1 MLILFSYLGSHFVLS
16 KKLFQIIGLS
26 IGFGKGIG
34 LFVYFIVFYFFLLL
48 KMHPNFSIVK
58 HLLHDTHLAR

>member
-1 MLILFSYLGSHFVLS
+1 MLYKNDSCNGLKRIDLYVLLFFFWLISFV
-16 KKLFQIIGLS
+16 IYI
-26 IGFGKGIG
+26 
-34 LFVYFIVFYFFLLL
+34 FYFFLL